1 MSYMAKKG
9 KMAAVGER
17 DAVLA
22 FQAMGMAVH
31 PTQNAKETS
40 AAIHKLVKEE
50 YAVIFITEQAAAQ
63 VPETL
68 SKYQTAPTPAI
79 IPIPGSKGSS
89 GLGLQRIRA
98 NVEKA
103 IGADILFQKE
113 GG

>member
-1 MSYMAKKG
+1 MPKKA

-22 FQAMGMAVH
+22 FAAMGMAVR
-31 PTQNAKETS
+31 PTATPQECAHAVHQLAEEGY
-40 AAIHKLVKEE
+40 AI
-50 YAVIFITEQAAAQ
+50 IFVTEQAAAEI
-63 VPETL
+63 PEAL
-68 SKYQTAPTPAI
+68 ERYQTAPIPAI
-79 IPIPGSKGSS
+79 IPIPGSRGST
-89 GLGLQRIRA
+89 GLGMRRIRA